1 MKKLNNSNFVLI
13 QDIIN
18 DLNISYNADEGQ
30 KKEELFNKWEDI
42 IGEKI
47 SKYSKLTDILPNGT
61 AVIKCS
67 DSFVA
72 NELYFEKEKI
82 LHLLVKESEK
92 MGIIIKDIKF
102 DYKKWKERIYE

>member
-13 QDIIN
+13 KDIIN
-18 DLNISYNADEGQ
+18 DLNINYNADAGQ
-30 KKEELFNKWEDI
+30 KKEELYNKWKDI

-47 SKYSKLTDILPNGT
+47 AEYSQLTDVLSNGT
-61 AVIKCS
+61 AVIQCS

-92 MGIIIKDIKF
+92 TGIIIKDIKF